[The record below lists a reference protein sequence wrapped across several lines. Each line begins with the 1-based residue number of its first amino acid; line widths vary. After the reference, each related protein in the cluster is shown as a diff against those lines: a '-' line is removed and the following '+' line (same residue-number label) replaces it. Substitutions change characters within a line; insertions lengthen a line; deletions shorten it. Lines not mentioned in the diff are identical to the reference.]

1 MMTADPLI
9 KSARKSLKQ
18 VQSFCLPPVH
28 PRPITETKAAEGDAN
43 MRSFMNWEEMES
55 NAVRL
60 GVSIADVR
68 LHYQKLG
75 QFRKAHPAVGAG
87 LHRMITEEPYVFS
100 RVFESNGYSDQ
111 VVAGL
116 DLDPGK
122 KEINLGGLFEEG
134 TVLRDYYSGKQAA
147 VQEGRIIIDSP
158 FALVLL
164 GL

>member
-1 MMTADPLI
+1 MLEI
-9 KSARKSLKQ
+9 SG
-18 VQSFCLPPVH
+18 
-28 PRPITETKAAEGDAN
+28 AEGDAN

-55 NAVRL
+55 NAVRQ
-60 GVSIADVR
+60 GIPIADVR

-87 LHRMITEEPYVFS
+87 LHQMITEEPYVFS

-122 KEINLGGLFEEG
+122 KELDLGGLFEEG

-147 VQEGRIIIDSP
+147 VKEGRVTIDSP
-158 FALVLL
+158 HPLVLL